1 MAESPGKSGRTEN
14 LKQNPAKS
22 EEKCVDLTQGC
33 GFEAKEMSENP
44 TQSRKK
50 AANLRV
56 QALENWGLYMIF
68 IYIHTY
74 IYIYTSTWDHVGSGF
89 SEFELPCPYHMGPCD
104 LD

>member
-44 TQSRKK
+44 TQSRK
-50 AANLRV
+50 R
-56 QALENWGLYMIF
+56 QP
-68 IYIHTY
+68 T
-74 IYIYTSTWDHVGSGF
+74 
-89 SEFELPCPYHMGPCD
+89 
-104 LD
+104 